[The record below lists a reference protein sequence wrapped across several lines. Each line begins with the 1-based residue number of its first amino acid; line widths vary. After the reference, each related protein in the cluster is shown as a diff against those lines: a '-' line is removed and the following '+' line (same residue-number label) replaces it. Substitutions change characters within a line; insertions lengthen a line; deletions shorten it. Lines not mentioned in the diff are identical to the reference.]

1 MTTLKNICRKIT
13 DGSHNPPAGI
23 SRSNYFMISSKNI
36 ENDLITFENPRFLSK
51 NDFINENKRTNI
63 EINDVLITI
72 VGAIGR
78 VAVVT
83 NDKIP
88 FCVQRSV
95 AVLKIDTTKAIP
107 RFVMYYLQS
116 KTSFFEK
123 ESRGVAQK
131 GIYLKQIENFP
142 FLPLPLCKQKKIVDV
157 LDKIHLI
164 INYRKQQLSKLDQL
178 VKSRFVEMFGDLKSN
193 QKKWHIASFNDFAV
207 IDTSMTTDFKKYANY
222 PHIGIDCIEKN
233 TGEIKNYRTVKNDN
247 IISGKYIFT
256 KQHIIYSKIRPNLN
270 KVALPT
276 FNGLCSADAYPILPI
291 SEKCS
296 RFFLAYVMRS
306 EFFLEYILQ
315 FSTRTNLPK
324 VNKKELQGFCMPLPP
339 LSLQEQFADFVQQ
352 VDKAKLSIK
361 QSLEKLETLK
371 KSLMQEYFG

>member
-1 MTTLKNICRKIT
+1 MTQFTQIFKDDTRLGHKIPTSEYLTSGKYPIIDQGKHFISGYRNDKNGLYTDIPAIIFGDHTRILKYINVPFFIGADGVKILKPKIDNCNYKYLYYALCNIKIPNT
-13 DGSHNPPAGI
+13 GYNRHFKWLKEAN
-23 SRSNYFMISSKNI
+23 
-36 ENDLITFENPRFLSK
+36 
-51 NDFINENKRTNI
+51 
-63 EINDVLITI
+63 ITI
-72 VGAIGR
+72 PKLNIQNK
-78 VAVVT
+78 VV
-83 NDKIP
+83 NI
-88 FCVQRSV
+88 
-95 AVLKIDTTKAIP
+95 
-107 RFVMYYLQS
+107 
-116 KTSFFEK
+116 
-123 ESRGVAQK
+123 
-131 GIYLKQIENFP
+131 
-142 FLPLPLCKQKKIVDV
+142 
-157 LDKIHLI
+157 LDHINNI
-164 INYRKQQLSKLDQL
+164 IQLREQQLSKLDQL

-352 VDKAKLSIK
+352 VDKAKLSVK

>member
-1 MTTLKNICRKIT
+1 MAQFTQIFKDDTRFGYKVPTSAYLTTGKYPIIDQGKNFISGYRNDDKGLYTNTPSIIFGDHTRILKYIDTPFFIGADGVKILKPKIKNCNYKYLYYALCNI
-13 DGSHNPPAGI
+13 
-23 SRSNYFMISSKNI
+23 
-36 ENDLITFENPRFLSK
+36 
-51 NDFINENKRTNI
+51 
-63 EINDVLITI
+63 
-72 VGAIGR
+72 
-78 VAVVT
+78 
-83 NDKIP
+83 KIP
-88 FCVQRSV
+88 
-95 AVLKIDTTKAIP
+95 DTGYNRHFKW
-107 RFVMYYLQS
+107 L
-116 KTSFFEK
+116 K
-123 ESRGVAQK
+123 ESD
-131 GIYLKQIENFP
+131 IN
-142 FLPLPLCKQKKIVDV
+142 LPDLAIQNKIVNI
-157 LDKIHLI
+157 LDHISNLI
-164 INYRKQQLSKLDQL
+164 MLRKQQLSKLDQL
-178 VKSRFVEMFGDLKSN
+178 VKSRFIEMFGDLKSN

-339 LSLQEQFADFVQQ
+339 LPLQEQFADFVQQ
-352 VDKAKLSIK
+352 VDKVKSSVK
-361 QSLEKLETLK
+361 QSLETLETLK
-371 KSLMQEYFG
+371 KSLMQEYFE